1 MRTLPHDP
9 LAVRDMFTRI
19 APGYDLLN
27 RLLSLRIDTLWRAR
41 LAAESGL
48 KPGGRVLDL
57 CTGTG
62 DVLLDL
68 HRRIPG
74 VTGVGLDFS
83 AGMLALAGPK
93 LKGLPFELVQGDAL
107 ATKLRPASFDACSMA
122 FGLRNLV
129 DVPRGIAE
137 MRRVLKPGGR
147 MLVLELTRPR
157 SLPVKL
163 LYWPYLHLWLPLVGR
178 MISPDGSAYRYLR
191 DTIEVFYEPAQIV
204 EMMARA
210 GFANAHA
217 LPLFGGLATL
227 FIGDAPTKSP
237 VKRRKE

>member
-107 ATKLRPASFDACSMA
+107 ATPFKAGSFDACSMA

-129 DVPRGIAE
+129 DVPKGLAE

-147 MLVLELTRPR
+147 VLVLELTRPR
-157 SLPVKL
+157 HPLMKL
-163 LYWPYLHLWLPLVGR
+163 AYWPYLHLWLPLMGR
-178 MISPDGSAYRYLR
+178 LLSPDGAAYRYLR
-191 DTIEVFYEPAQIV
+191 DTIELFYGPDQVLA
-204 EMMARA
+204 MMAEA
-210 GFANAHA
+210 GLAKPRA
-217 LPLFGGLATL
+217 LPLMGGLATL
-227 FIGDAPTKSP
+227 FIGDVPI
-237 VKRRKE
+237 KRRKA